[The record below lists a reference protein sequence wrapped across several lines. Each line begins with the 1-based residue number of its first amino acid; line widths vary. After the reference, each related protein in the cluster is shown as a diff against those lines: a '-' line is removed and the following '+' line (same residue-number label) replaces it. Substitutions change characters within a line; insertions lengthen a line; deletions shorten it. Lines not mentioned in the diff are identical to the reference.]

1 VRGNDRCV
9 CERVSSVARIHGLAR
24 LDRQRNRDQDAGLAD
39 HRSGRVVP
47 LHCLTTFSIAPSYR
61 PLRLPLREQTSTS
74 PRSGLLR
81 LGVSVMGLSTREGQI
96 LSTLHEGGF
105 GRVTSSCTLVTY
117 DQTVN
122 PRNLIGMFRPR
133 LLIRGKYHATAGYH
147 KPRNCQ
153 KYLSRVG
160 SLLRQKVA
168 SRGKPAGQLSS
179 RGLHE
184 LSTSPREEDWSGS
197 LEKSRGTYIL

>member
-1 VRGNDRCV
+1 M
-9 CERVSSVARIHGLAR
+9 A
-24 LDRQRNRDQDAGLAD
+24 
-39 HRSGRVVP
+39 
-47 LHCLTTFSIAPSYR
+47 
-61 PLRLPLREQTSTS
+61 
-74 PRSGLLR
+74 
-81 LGVSVMGLSTREGQI
+81 VSVIGLSTREGQI
-96 LSTLHEGGF
+96 LSTLHEGDF

-122 PRNLIGMFRPR
+122 PRNLIGIFRPR

-147 KPRNCQ
+147 TPRNCQ

-160 SLLRQKVA
+160 SLLRPRVA

-184 LSTSPREEDWSGS
+184 LSISPREEDWSGS
-197 LEKSRGTYIL
+197 LERSGNIYTVDAGSFHVTIEGTVNHNPHSSDARGYCASIST